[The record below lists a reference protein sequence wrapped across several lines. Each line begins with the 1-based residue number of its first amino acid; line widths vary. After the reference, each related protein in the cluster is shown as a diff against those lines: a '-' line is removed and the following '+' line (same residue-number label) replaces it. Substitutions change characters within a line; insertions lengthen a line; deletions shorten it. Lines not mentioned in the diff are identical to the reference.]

1 MSDAL
6 WAARQ
11 GDALMHS
18 SLMADIVGGVLEV
31 AAYVAIGVAVTAAV
45 TSGVGLLAGAAVAT
59 AVGGSCVFSA
69 VVGVVVGATMNGTG
83 LGEKLSGLCDDIAGA
98 LCPPVV
104 QATILTGSG
113 NTFINGKAAARAAGA
128 LGSADASATGT
139 PEAEPAEGSFLDM
152 AKGFFSQLW
161 QPKVAPASPLAVPC
175 PDDMVTCMKHPP
187 GAPQFLAEGSSKVS
201 INGQPAVRSGDRST
215 CEATVVSS
223 GLISSNVRIGGG
235 SVVVREIRSGKT
247 PGIGLAISALMALRG
262 GKGKFFSRLPCMALG
277 MVRGFVVDQ
286 VIGAAANAVMGSPH
300 PVHAATG
307 AKVLN
312 GDDDTDFVLPGIMPL
327 TWLRFYNSADLRA
340 GGLFGAGWS
349 VEFEVS
355 IEVLAHPD
363 GGDELVFTDVQG
375 RRIEMGVIAPG
386 SAVFS
391 AGEGLSVRRHVNGQV
406 LIESVDGLYRLF
418 EPSPLV
424 PSLLR
429 LSQLGDRNDNRIYL
443 VYDDLGRLV
452 RLHDELL
459 VQQVELR
466 YDVQWPRRVAQI
478 ERIYADQSGE
488 VLSQYRYDHF
498 GDLTQVVDA
507 QARVIRQFAYDAGRR
522 MTEHQLPGGLR
533 CFYEWAHFADD
544 GWRVVRHWTDDGEQY
559 QFDYDLDQGLT
570 RITDGLGRVSTRQ
583 WNPQFQVIRSTDNLG
598 QTWHFDW
605 NDERQLLGGVDPKGG
620 QWTLA
625 YDESGNVVAF
635 TDPLGQTQSTVW
647 LEHWSL
653 PVAETDAAGN
663 SWRYRYDAR
672 GNLVAQTDPLGQ
684 VTHYRYDRSGQ
695 VTEIID
701 AAGKSK
707 TLCWNDAGQVTQ
719 YVDCSSYPTEFS
731 YNKRGDLQAV
741 TDALGERSLYHY
753 DVQGR
758 LTRSE
763 LPDGRSEQFLRDV
776 SGQLLAYIDPAGHTT
791 RYQRD
796 RRGQV
801 RQRLDPLGRQVQF
814 TYDVYGR
821 LQTLTNENG
830 ESYRFT
836 WDAGDRLIEQQDL
849 DGSARRYGY
858 DALNSVIAVQYRP
871 APHGTG
877 LALVPSGEIAP
888 IMHRLERDAIGQLRA
903 KLTDDGRTAYSYDPV
918 GQLTEIG
925 FTGWDGS
932 EQVLSFAY
940 DALGQLVDDT
950 CSAGTLQHHY
960 DELGNLIQ
968 TQLPDG
974 RWLNRMYYGSGHLHQ
989 LNLDGRVIS
998 DFERDRLHR
1007 EVMRTQGQLNT
1018 RSEYDRA
1025 GRLLGRLRRHAR
1037 EPMQLPAPAQ
1047 KRYDYD
1053 PSDNLVGR
1061 FDQAPGERRQDHL
1074 HYDATGR
1081 IIALQEGPRLETY
1094 AYDAA
1099 ANLLDGPASG
1109 AGLVVHNKLLT
1120 YQDKRYRYD
1129 GFGRLIE
1136 KRKGSQVVQRFIY
1149 DAEHRIKEIRTR
1161 DGHRETVLS
1170 MTYDPLGRRIAKAER
1185 DGTGVLLG
1193 ETRFDWDGLKLLQE
1207 HRHGRSS
1214 LYVYSSEGSYD
1225 PLARIDGFGPEARIR
1240 YYHNDLNGLPEQLTE
1255 DDGHTVWRALYQVWG
1270 NTLKEIREPYYVE
1283 EQNLRFQ
1290 GQYLD
1295 RETGLH
1301 YNTFRFYDPDVGRF
1315 VSPDPIGLL
1324 GGINLYQY
1332 APNSVL
1338 WIDPLGWASDRFPS
1352 WMDTTQGYQRQHL
1365 IPWSERNHPF
1375 FERSGMNINGASN
1388 MMRLPVAKG
1397 IDPNPNLGLHRGW
1410 TIEHKKYNEQIHARL
1425 NDLENQA
1432 IAHKWDA
1439 RRAQQAIQDLQRER
1453 RAGFKS
1459 GKYTCAS

>member
-31 AAYVAIGVAVTAAV
+31 AAYAVIGIAVTAAV
-45 TSGVGLLAGAAVAT
+45 TSGIGLVAGAAVAT

-69 VVGVVVGATMNGTG
+69 VVGVVVGATMNGKG
-83 LGEKLSGLCDDIAGA
+83 LGEKLSGLCDSIANA

-113 NTFINGKAAARAAGA
+113 NTFINGKPAARAAGA

-161 QPKVAPASPLAVPC
+161 QP
-175 PDDMVTCMKHPP
+175 
-187 GAPQFLAEGSSKVS
+187 
-201 INGQPAVRSGDRST
+201 
-215 CEATVVSS
+215 TV
-223 GLISSNVRIGGG
+223 
-235 SVVVREIRSGKT
+235 
-247 PGIGLAISALMALRG
+247 
-262 GKGKFFSRLPCMALG
+262 
-277 MVRGFVVDQ
+277 
-286 VIGAAANAVMGSPH
+286 
-300 PVHAATG
+300 
-307 AKVLN
+307 
-312 GDDDTDFVLPGIMPL
+312 
-327 TWLRFYNSADLRA
+327 
-340 GGLFGAGWS
+340 
-349 VEFEVS
+349 
-355 IEVLAHPD
+355 
-363 GGDELVFTDVQG
+363 
-375 RRIEMGVIAPG
+375 
-386 SAVFS
+386 
-391 AGEGLSVRRHVNGQV
+391 
-406 LIESVDGLYRLF
+406 
-418 EPSPLV
+418 
-424 PSLLR
+424 
-429 LSQLGDRNDNRIYL
+429 
-443 VYDDLGRLV
+443 
-452 RLHDELL
+452 
-459 VQQVELR
+459 
-466 YDVQWPRRVAQI
+466 
-478 ERIYADQSGE
+478 
-488 VLSQYRYDHF
+488 
-498 GDLTQVVDA
+498 
-507 QARVIRQFAYDAGRR
+507 
-522 MTEHQLPGGLR
+522 
-533 CFYEWAHFADD
+533 
-544 GWRVVRHWTDDGEQY
+544 
-559 QFDYDLDQGLT
+559 
-570 RITDGLGRVSTRQ
+570 
-583 WNPQFQVIRSTDNLG
+583 
-598 QTWHFDW
+598 
-605 NDERQLLGGVDPKGG
+605 
-620 QWTLA
+620 
-625 YDESGNVVAF
+625 
-635 TDPLGQTQSTVW
+635 
-647 LEHWSL
+647 
-653 PVAETDAAGN
+653 
-663 SWRYRYDAR
+663 
-672 GNLVAQTDPLGQ
+672 
-684 VTHYRYDRSGQ
+684 
-695 VTEIID
+695 
-701 AAGKSK
+701 
-707 TLCWNDAGQVTQ
+707 
-719 YVDCSSYPTEFS
+719 
-731 YNKRGDLQAV
+731 
-741 TDALGERSLYHY
+741 
-753 DVQGR
+753 
-758 LTRSE
+758 
-763 LPDGRSEQFLRDV
+763 
-776 SGQLLAYIDPAGHTT
+776 
-791 RYQRD
+791 
-796 RRGQV
+796 
-801 RQRLDPLGRQVQF
+801 
-814 TYDVYGR
+814 
-821 LQTLTNENG
+821 
-830 ESYRFT
+830 
-836 WDAGDRLIEQQDL
+836 
-849 DGSARRYGY
+849 
-858 DALNSVIAVQYRP
+858 
-871 APHGTG
+871 
-877 LALVPSGEIAP
+877 AP

-940 DALGQLVDDT
+940 DALGQLVADT
-950 CSAGTLQHHY
+950 SSAGTLQHPY

-1025 GRLLGRLRRHAR
+1025 GRLLGRLRRHTR
-1037 EPMQLPAPAQ
+1037 EPLQLPAPAQ

-1109 AGLVVHNKLLT
+1109 AGLVVHNKQLS

-1136 KRKGSQVVQRFIY
+1136 KRKGSQVVQRFAY

-1170 MTYDPLGRRIAKAER
+1170 MSYDPLGRRVAKYER
-1185 DGTGVLLG
+1185 DVNGVLLG
-1193 ETRFDWDGLKLLQE
+1193 ETRFDWDGLKLLQK

-1225 PLARIDGFGPEARIR
+1225 PLARVDGVGPEARIR
-1240 YYHNDLNGLPEQLTE
+1240 YYHNDLNGLHEQLTE
-1255 DDGHTVWRALYQVWG
+1255 DDGLIVWRANYQVWG
-1270 NTLKEIREPYYVE
+1270 NTLEEFREPYYVE

-1332 APNSVL
+1332 APNSVW

-1397 IDPNPNLGLHRGW
+1397 IDPNPNLGLHPGW
-1410 TIEHKKYNEQIHARL
+1410 TVEHKKYNEQIHARL

-1453 RAGFKS
+1453 RVGFKS